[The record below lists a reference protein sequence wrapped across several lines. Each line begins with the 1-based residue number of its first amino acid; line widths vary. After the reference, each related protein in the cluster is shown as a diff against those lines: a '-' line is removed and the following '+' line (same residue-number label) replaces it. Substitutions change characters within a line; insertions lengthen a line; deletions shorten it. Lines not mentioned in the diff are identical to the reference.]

1 MLKGRTVS
9 AYTLG
14 MHHVVDNHIHSFVC
28 FLGKIQSKNKT
39 ETRSGKGGG
48 GHSEKFYTRRLR
60 LEVRPLTIL
69 YIPFL
74 TEKVPLSYT

>member
-39 ETRSGKGGG
+39 ETRSGKGGRGTQKSFIRG
-48 GHSEKFYTRRLR
+48 GYALR
-60 LEVRPLTIL
+60 FDPL
-69 YIPFL
+69 PFCI
-74 TEKVPLSYT
+74 YHF

>member
-48 GHSEKFYTRRLR
+48 ALR
-60 LEVRPLTIL
+60 
-69 YIPFL
+69 
-74 TEKVPLSYT
+74 KVLHEEATP